1 MPAHDDTPLASA
13 YPLYT
18 WHHGK
23 LLVLHGPEDDCW
35 WHANEDEYLD
45 WCIRQGF
52 VMDDRGDGNTP

>member
-1 MPAHDDTPLASA
+1 
-13 YPLYT
+13 LYT

-52 VMDDRGDGNTP
+52 VIDDRGDGNTP